1 MVTRQ
6 TVGSSD
12 GPTELSQVVDD
23 LLASLTTKFTGVS
36 NEILAKMDDMSRRL
50 DHLEAVVQSG
60 VEDKGKSSA

>member
-1 MVTRQ
+1 M
-6 TVGSSD
+6 
-12 GPTELSQVVDD
+12 VDD